1 MRIQTT
7 RFGELEIEESRILFF
22 PQGILGFGDL
32 KRYVILDHDREVPFK
47 WMQAVD
53 DPDVAFVVTDPQW
66 IIPGYRVVI
75 QQEVLAELKPRRVE
89 DLIVLVILTIPPEA
103 PEKATANL
111 QGPIIVNVENRLA
124 KQVVLVRQYTTRYP
138 IAKSPYFR
146 SPTSKE
152 ASPEANLQEPLPAS
166 QILVLQS

>member
-7 RFGELEIEESRILFF
+7 RFGTLEIDESRILFF

-66 IIPGYRVVI
+66 ILPGYRVVI
-75 QQEVLAELKPRRVE
+75 RQEVLAELKPRRME
-89 DLIVLVILTIPPEA
+89 DLILLVILTIPPGA
-103 PEKATANL
+103 PERATANL

-124 KQVVLVRQYTTRYP
+124 KQIVLVRQYTTRYP
-138 IAKSPYFR
+138 LSKSPYFQPR
-146 SPTSKE
+146 SQEQGEK
-152 ASPEANLQEPLPAS
+152 ALQQEPPAS